1 MSYIISAIG
10 RIMSS
15 NILVGACITL
25 GLLGTWN
32 TWTLYQVNQ
41 RLDVMEESVTAVSKN
56 NLGSPS
62 STTKTVSSYQLQS
75 SLVDIQRKARSN
87 DASNNGGTEQIPV
100 QRETAIDLTDP
111 EIQKTIAQIAETNAK
126 RKEEELRQSK
136 MEAYK
141 TSIQFELE
149 NFSNEKGY
157 DMETIQNIG
166 TILDDSSDEWRAV
179 RDQVREG
186 EISWID
192 ARTEFKSIGDET
204 KDKIT
209 EQISDEDYNELRSRL
224 WGDWAQ

>member
-1 MSYIISAIG
+1 
-10 RIMSS
+10 MSS

-75 SLVDIQRKARSN
+75 SRVDIQRKARSN